1 MADLPPIKMFNL
13 IVSFQG
19 IVDLIHE
26 DGATWIVAPD
36 VTNPTKLAL
45 HEEVLRED
53 DKLMIEPHVPKLYV
67 RGKVV
72 SGHRD
77 GNETPRHRTT
87 SLDFFDIAGR
97 TISFEGT
104 FVDLD
109 LVADRTPRSGATP
122 NPNDA
127 RSLLWMP
134 DLTVLSGGKSL
145 RSGLTDG
152 TAKHQQRPI
161 VTSSVKLERGTV
173 VTEGCWRTTDNA
185 YWKATF
191 DGNPAT
197 ARALAR
203 SIALVASMEGDA
215 VTIRIKPLDARG
227 AEKTIELASMANEN
241 VVEVLISNHPLRC
254 GLDGPRDFAAHY
266 VLRDGSET
274 MSAVLLP
281 VGPVRTLGTDPQCSP
296 GDNPVTPSGR

>member
-1 MADLPPIKMFNL
+1 MADLPPIKVFNL

-26 DGATWIVAPD
+26 DGAPWIVAPD
-36 VTNPTKLAL
+36 VTRPTELAL
-45 HEEVLRED
+45 HEEVLKED
-53 DKLMIEPHVPKLYV
+53 DELMIEPHVPKLYV
-67 RGKVV
+67 RGEIV
-72 SGHRD
+72 SGNSD
-77 GNETPRHRTT
+77 GNETPCHRTA

-104 FVDLD
+104 FVDPA
-109 LVADRTPRSGATP
+109 LVADRTPRAAATP
-122 NPNDA
+122 NPGDE

-134 DLTVLSGGKSL
+134 DLTALSQGKSL
-145 RSGLTDG
+145 RSGLADG

-161 VTSSVKLERGTV
+161 VSSSVKLERGTL
-173 VTEGCWRTTDNA
+173 VTEGCWRMTDNA

-197 ARALAR
+197 ARALSR
-203 SIALVASMEGDA
+203 SIALVAPLEGDA
-215 VTIRIKPLDARG
+215 VTIRMKPFDASG
-227 AEKTIELASMANEN
+227 VEKTIVLAPVANEN

-274 MSAVLLP
+274 MSAVPLP
-281 VGPVRTLGTDPQCSP
+281 VGPVIAPGTDPQCSP
-296 GDNPVTPSGR
+296 GDNP